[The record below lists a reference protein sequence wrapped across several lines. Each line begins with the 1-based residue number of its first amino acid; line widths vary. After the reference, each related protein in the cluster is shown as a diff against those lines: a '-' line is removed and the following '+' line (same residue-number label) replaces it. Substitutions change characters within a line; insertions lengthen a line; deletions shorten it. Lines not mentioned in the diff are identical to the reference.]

1 VEGLELPPFGVYAA
15 RARHAGGEF
24 PAAVNLGLRPTLG
37 SPEPM
42 LRFEAHLL
50 GFDGDLYGRE
60 LTVELVGF
68 LRPER
73 RFAHLEALKA
83 QIARD
88 VAATLKALS

>member
-1 VEGLELPPFGVYAA
+1 
-15 RARHAGGEF
+15 
-24 PAAVNLGLRPTLG
+24 
-37 SPEPM
+37 
-42 LRFEAHLL
+42 
-50 GFDGDLYGRE
+50 LYGQD

-88 VAATLKALS
+88 IAAAEKALF

>member
-1 VEGLELPPFGVYAA
+1 MGLELPPFGVYAA

-24 PAAVNLGLRPTLG
+24 PAAVNLGQRPTLQ
-37 SPEPM
+37 SLQPQ
-42 LRFEAHLL
+42 LRFETHLI
-50 GFDGDLYGRE
+50 GYQGDLYGQD

-83 QIARD
+83 QIAKD
-88 VAATLKALS
+88 IAAAEKALF